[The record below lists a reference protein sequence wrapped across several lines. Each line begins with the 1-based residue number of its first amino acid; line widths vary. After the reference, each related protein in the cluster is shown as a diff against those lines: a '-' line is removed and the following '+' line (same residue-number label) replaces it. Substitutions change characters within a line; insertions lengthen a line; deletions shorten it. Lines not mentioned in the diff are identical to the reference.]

1 MRNRRQRSP
10 PPLSTKFLSSVL
22 RPADRPRP
30 ASVHRGSPGPPS
42 RHPASPPPR
51 PAAHLALHL
60 HGAQAAA
67 AQPVPVAA
75 VHAEHPAGGRL
86 VGGRPSGARAA
97 GPRTR
102 GLGTRSAARRLVTA
116 PAEVRAALGPVLRG
130 GPRVGLAVRQAGT
143 RVPPREARGRRR
155 PRRGE
160 GGALSPHS
168 RRSPASRLP
177 PPRARARPGAR
188 ARRHGCS
195 RGTCARSPAAS
206 EQPRPLALRPHP
218 IGSAHLRP
226 RRQPIGARPARLAR
240 RVGGPRAPRAPPTL
254 SRLALRCE
262 GGAGSPET
270 GGGPLW
276 MEQGSTRTHAPAV
289 EFPPREGDRGRQ
301 AGSAPGQRLRRGC
314 FFFSLAHARERSCL
328 LFGVGVSR
336 AP

>member
-1 MRNRRQRSP
+1 MENRGCDAEQTP
-10 PPLSTKFLSSVL
+10 ALPAAALHQVSSVL

-270 GGGPLW
+270 GGALSGW
-276 MEQGSTRTHAPAV
+276 S
-289 EFPPREGDRGRQ
+289 RG
-301 AGSAPGQRLRRGC
+301 A
-314 FFFSLAHARERSCL
+314 
-328 LFGVGVSR
+328 
-336 AP
+336 